1 MLNARIDK
9 MKFSKIAI
17 RPVGQRKLP
26 HPFSFPPKCDLLL
39 LEIPSLLLV
48 HQHQVQIVSERRS
61 LFNGFSNV
69 ENSNS
74 TRRKNSTSIR
84 CTYLTEN
91 FLLMSRMVGVKSYP
105 ARKTLPEN
113 DMQCF

>member
-74 TRRKNSTSIR
+74 TRCKNSTS
-84 CTYLTEN
+84 EDK
-91 FLLMSRMVGVKSYP
+91 MVH
-105 ARKTLPEN
+105 T
-113 DMQCF
+113 